1 MHPQE
6 TMENAAHADATPCA
20 FAAAANCASPTCQ
33 RNASFRSRNG
43 FARATAAVLA
53 RRDLP
58 EDVVERAPPYR
69 STPVPRTPTPQR
81 GRPPAALLKK
91 IAPAREAAGKR
102 TKEAI

>member
-1 MHPQE
+1 
-6 TMENAAHADATPCA
+6 MENAAHADATPCA

-58 EDVVERAPPYR
+58 EDVVERAPRTAARR
-69 STPVPRTPTPQR
+69 SR
-81 GRPPAALLKK
+81 GRPRRNEDAHLPLLKK